1 MRILLRSLIVAFGMA
16 ALLVSTSARTNADSV
31 RLRDRYPGT
40 DWMQSSPR
48 LDLAPSA
55 LWNLMAVEG
64 QGVAT
69 VLAFGKAS
77 NTFVANQVNPGQGAT
92 AGKKFT
98 IPGASRLALVEAVP
112 EPATLLLMASG
123 LVGLAAFIRNKRKD
137 RGTHKSAKPS
147 IRNDH

>member
-1 MRILLRSLIVAFGMA
+1 MA
-16 ALLVSTSARTNADSV
+16 ALLASTSARTNADSV
-31 RLRDRYPGT
+31 TLRDHYP
-40 DWMQSSPR
+40 DANWMPSSHR
-48 LDLAPSA
+48 AELAPSV
-55 LWNLMAVEG
+55 LSNLMAVEG
-64 QGVAT
+64 QSVAT

-77 NTFVANQVNPGQGAT
+77 DTFVAKQVNPGQGAT

-98 IPGASRLALVEAVP
+98 IPPASRLALVEAVP

-147 IRNDH
+147 IRNEHE